1 MKYHLLSAALIG
13 AAVLL
18 ELSGVANG
26 RSGLG
31 ATLFTGGVACE
42 IWFWIGHR
50 VQSRKTG
57 VSEVSLLD
65 PHIVDT
71 SRLHEHYAGHP
82 RTAARR
88 SIDLTTRR

>member
-42 IWFWIGHR
+42 LWFWI
-50 VQSRKTG
+50 
-57 VSEVSLLD
+57 
-65 PHIVDT
+65 
-71 SRLHEHYAGHP
+71 RLGA
-82 RTAARR
+82 AKKARR
-88 SIDLTTRR
+88 AKATTNQS